1 LFSRRVLFSTP
12 PLFIMIK
19 NLKDLKEKAFDFRVK
34 AGYTAAFIL
43 LLISYILTLYSN
55 TQLMKQT
62 EWVNH
67 TNIVMKNLE
76 SLVSGVKD
84 AETGTR
90 GYINSK
96 DTIFLAPYKNSFAV
110 VDTAYNALERD
121 TRENPFQKKYL
132 SSIILLIKERYEKL
146 AFAIDYFPKNNYV
159 ITDTLLQSFYAGK
172 AKMDMIRSTVNAM
185 QKHEENLLV
194 SRTNELN
201 IKYKTLNTIVITS
214 IVLALVFALFGYYTY
229 KRENNARLAADKKVD
244 DYQKELQHRI
254 MELDTANKELVLMKR
269 SEKFAATGR
278 IARTI
283 AHEVR
288 NPLTNIGLAVAQIK
302 SDMPA
307 EDDSNNMLFDMVERN
322 SKRINQLISELLS
335 ATRFAELSYVSVSIN
350 DLLDEALDMAKDR
363 IELNKIKVEK
373 KYSHDICN
381 ISVDSEKVKIAFLN
395 LIVNAIEAME
405 PNNGILL
412 IETKGEREKC
422 VVEISDNGHGI
433 PEGELNNLFEPYFT
447 TKPNG
452 NGLGLTN
459 THNIILNHKG
469 SIFVTSKS
477 GHGTTFVIK
486 FDFTIPV

>member
-1 LFSRRVLFSTP
+1 
-12 PLFIMIK
+12 MIK
-19 NLKDLKEKAFDFRVK
+19 NLTALKEKAFDFRVK

-55 TQLMKQT
+55 SQLMKQT

-67 TNIVMKNLE
+67 TNIIMKNLE
-76 SLVSGVKD
+76 GLVSGMKD
-84 AETGTR
+84 AETGVR
-90 GYINSK
+90 GYINTK
-96 DTIFLAPYKNSFAV
+96 DTIFLTPYKNSFPV
-110 VDTAYNALERD
+110 VDSFYQALERD
-121 TRENPFQKKYL
+121 TKNIDYQKKYL
-132 SSIILLIKERYEKL
+132 DVLKTLIAERYSKLIFAVEK
-146 AFAIDYFPKNNYV
+146 FPQNNYI
-159 ITDTLLQSFYAGK
+159 ITDTILKSFYEGK

-185 QKHEENLLV
+185 QNHEENLLIF
-194 SRTNELN
+194 RTKELET
-201 IKYKTLNTIVITS
+201 KYKALNTVVITS

-229 KRENNARLAADKKVD
+229 KRENTARLIADKKVG
-244 DYQKELQHRI
+244 DYQKELNERI
-254 MELDTANKELVLMKR
+254 VELDTANKELILMKR

-302 SDMPA
+302 SDMPVQ
-307 EDDSNNMLFDMVERN
+307 DDSNNMLFDMVERN

-335 ATRFAELSYVSVSIN
+335 ATRFAELSYVSISIN

-373 KYSHDICN
+373 KYSRDICN
-381 ISVDSEKVKIAFLN
+381 ISVDPEKVKIAFLN

-405 PNNGILL
+405 PNKGILQ
-412 IETKGEREKC
+412 IQTKGEKDKC
-422 VVEISDNGHGI
+422 VVELTDNGHGI

-469 SIFVTSKS
+469 SIYVNSKS
-477 GHGTTFVIK
+477 GQGTTFVIK
-486 FDFTIPV
+486 FDFTVPA

>member
-1 LFSRRVLFSTP
+1 
-12 PLFIMIK
+12 MIK
-19 NLKDLKEKAFDFRVK
+19 NLTALKEKAFDFRVK

-84 AETGTR
+84 AETGMR

-96 DTIFLAPYKNSFAV
+96 DTTFLVPYKNSFAI
-110 VDTAYNALERD
+110 VDTAYKALERD
-121 TRENPFQKKYL
+121 TKDNFFQKKYL
-132 SSIILLIKERYEKL
+132 SSIILLIKERYDKL
-146 AFAIDYFPKNNYV
+146 AFAIDYYPKNNYV
-159 ITDTLLQSFYAGK
+159 INDSLLQSFYAGK
-172 AKMDMIRSTVNAM
+172 AKMDMIRSTANAM
-185 QKHEENLLV
+185 QKHEDNLLI
-194 SRTNELN
+194 SRTNELDT
-201 IKYKTLNTIVITS
+201 KYKALNTIVITS
-214 IVLALVFALFGYYTY
+214 IVLALIFALFGYYTY
-229 KRENNARLAADKKVD
+229 KRENNARLAADKKIA
-244 DYQKELQHRI
+244 DYQQELHQRI
-254 MELDTANKELVLMKR
+254 VELDNANNELVLMKR

-307 EDDSNNMLFDMVERN
+307 GEENNNMLFDMVERN

-350 DLLDEALDMAKDR
+350 DLLDEALEMAKDR

-373 KYSHDICN
+373 KYSNDICN

-405 PNNGILL
+405 PNNGILQ
-412 IETKGEREKC
+412 IQTKGEQDKC
-422 VVEISDNGHGI
+422 VVEITDNGHGI

-477 GHGTTFVIK
+477 GQGTTFVIK
-486 FDFTIPV
+486 FYFTVPG